1 MFQILAVESPDLS
14 KIFHNFINVSK
25 CGREIRQVMN
35 YKITD
40 IAFVDLNHCF
50 SNLNKFPFFFFFLI
64 NGETAIIKKKYN
76 FHNSTLTIF
85 KNYILKK
92 SSFFFIH
99 FAKKK
104 ICTFLDFLKQIFK
117 YPDASR
123 SLVGFHAHMKTSD
136 SCPRKTVALF
146 VGISCPTS
154 TSMASVWFAEIMKK
168 NYVPWSLC
176 ISIKFIILK

>member
-40 IAFVDLNHCF
+40 IAFVYLNHCF
-50 SNLNKFPFFFFFLI
+50 STLNKFPFFFFF
-64 NGETAIIKKKYN
+64 
-76 FHNSTLTIF
+76 
-85 KNYILKK
+85 
-92 SSFFFIH
+92 IH
-99 FAKKK
+99 FAKNK
-104 ICTFLDFLKQIFK
+104 ICTFHDFLKQIFK